1 MCVSPDQVQV
11 ANNQQTYIRVANCQT
26 VRMKEE
32 KEVLEHFAG
41 VFTMMNPLTFKEI
54 FQTTV
59 PYMVE
64 RISKN
69 YALQVCVVSPVC
81 FCTGV
86 TDFMHFLLKFHFS
99 AVLQIVANS
108 FLANLSTSALFATI
122 LVEYLLER
130 LPEMGSNVEL
140 SNLYLKLFK
149 LVFGSVSL
157 FAAENEQMLK
167 VIGCFFS
174 PPNQVSCV
182 TVLHFY

>member
-1 MCVSPDQVQV
+1 MITILGLVITKWFLIQTSTFVNYSLQFIPGLCLSPYQVQV

-69 YALQVCVVSPVC
+69 YALQVQPCV
-81 FCTGV
+81 
-86 TDFMHFLLKFHFS
+86 FS
-99 AVLQIVANS
+99 MNI
-108 FLANLSTSALFATI
+108 
-122 LVEYLLER
+122 E
-130 LPEMGSNVEL
+130 
-140 SNLYLKLFK
+140 
-149 LVFGSVSL
+149 
-157 FAAENEQMLK
+157 
-167 VIGCFFS
+167 
-174 PPNQVSCV
+174 
-182 TVLHFY
+182 

>member
-1 MCVSPDQVQV
+1 MPLNRIIYVQHKPSIRAHISLDQVQV

-69 YALQVCVVSPVC
+69 YALQVHAQSAAGKCAC
-81 FCTGV
+81 FGFILSLV
-86 TDFMHFLLKFHFS
+86 LNSISFLFFCHFS
-99 AVLQIVANS
+99 RLWQI
-108 FLANLSTSALFATI
+108 LS
-122 LVEYLLER
+122 
-130 LPEMGSNVEL
+130 
-140 SNLYLKLFK
+140 
-149 LVFGSVSL
+149 
-157 FAAENEQMLK
+157 
-167 VIGCFFS
+167 
-174 PPNQVSCV
+174 
-182 TVLHFY
+182 

>member
-1 MCVSPDQVQV
+1 MISQPFLLNLKLVLIPPQILIDSVSLEQVQV

-69 YALQVCVVSPVC
+69 YALQV
-81 FCTGV
+81 
-86 TDFMHFLLKFHFS
+86 LLS
-99 AVLQIVANS
+99 QL
-108 FLANLSTSALFATI
+108 
-122 LVEYLLER
+122 LVR
-130 LPEMGSNVEL
+130 L
-140 SNLYLKLFK
+140 
-149 LVFGSVSL
+149 
-157 FAAENEQMLK
+157 
-167 VIGCFFS
+167 
-174 PPNQVSCV
+174 
-182 TVLHFY
+182 

>member
-1 MCVSPDQVQV
+1 MQALDIYQVRRKFSTVTTNNKQRMYLSCIQQQPDVTARVPPDQVQV

-69 YALQVCVVSPVC
+69 YALQVRDLISVVSRLTC
-81 FCTGV
+81 FSDG
-86 TDFMHFLLKFHFS
+86 
-99 AVLQIVANS
+99 
-108 FLANLSTSALFATI
+108 
-122 LVEYLLER
+122 
-130 LPEMGSNVEL
+130 
-140 SNLYLKLFK
+140 
-149 LVFGSVSL
+149 
-157 FAAENEQMLK
+157 
-167 VIGCFFS
+167 
-174 PPNQVSCV
+174 
-182 TVLHFY
+182 

>member
-1 MCVSPDQVQV
+1 MFRKPFLLNLKLDLSPAQMLIDPVSLEQVQV

-69 YALQVCVVSPVC
+69 YALQVFCRLIC
-81 FCTGV
+81 F
-86 TDFMHFLLKFHFS
+86 
-99 AVLQIVANS
+99 
-108 FLANLSTSALFATI
+108 
-122 LVEYLLER
+122 
-130 LPEMGSNVEL
+130 
-140 SNLYLKLFK
+140 
-149 LVFGSVSL
+149 
-157 FAAENEQMLK
+157 
-167 VIGCFFS
+167 
-174 PPNQVSCV
+174 
-182 TVLHFY
+182 

>member
-1 MCVSPDQVQV
+1 MLIDSVSLEQVQV

-69 YALQVCVVSPVC
+69 YALQV
-81 FCTGV
+81 
-86 TDFMHFLLKFHFS
+86 LLSH
-99 AVLQIVANS
+99 L
-108 FLANLSTSALFATI
+108 
-122 LVEYLLER
+122 LVR
-130 LPEMGSNVEL
+130 L
-140 SNLYLKLFK
+140 
-149 LVFGSVSL
+149 
-157 FAAENEQMLK
+157 
-167 VIGCFFS
+167 
-174 PPNQVSCV
+174 
-182 TVLHFY
+182 

>member
-1 MCVSPDQVQV
+1 MLIDPASLEQVQV

-69 YALQVCVVSPVC
+69 YALQVFAVSPAC
-81 FCTGV
+81 E
-86 TDFMHFLLKFHFS
+86 
-99 AVLQIVANS
+99 I
-108 FLANLSTSALFATI
+108 
-122 LVEYLLER
+122 
-130 LPEMGSNVEL
+130 
-140 SNLYLKLFK
+140 
-149 LVFGSVSL
+149 VSL
-157 FAAENEQMLK
+157 WSLL
-167 VIGCFFS
+167 GGG
-174 PPNQVSCV
+174 
-182 TVLHFY
+182 

>member
-1 MCVSPDQVQV
+1 MQALDIYQVKKKLLTSPSVSLSVYTQRVLISDVSPDQVQV

-69 YALQVCVVSPVC
+69 YALQVHNS
-81 FCTGV
+81 
-86 TDFMHFLLKFHFS
+86 LLS
-99 AVLQIVANS
+99 
-108 FLANLSTSALFATI
+108 
-122 LVEYLLER
+122 
-130 LPEMGSNVEL
+130 
-140 SNLYLKLFK
+140 
-149 LVFGSVSL
+149 
-157 FAAENEQMLK
+157 
-167 VIGCFFS
+167 
-174 PPNQVSCV
+174 
-182 TVLHFY
+182 

>member
-1 MCVSPDQVQV
+1 MELHQSFGATTFHSVLLFQLLSYKLCDKEQLHEKHKIPPKKVKYTFSVNHAFELNISPAQRLIEAASREQVQV

-69 YALQVCVVSPVC
+69 YALQV
-81 FCTGV
+81 
-86 TDFMHFLLKFHFS
+86 
-99 AVLQIVANS
+99 
-108 FLANLSTSALFATI
+108 
-122 LVEYLLER
+122 
-130 LPEMGSNVEL
+130 
-140 SNLYLKLFK
+140 
-149 LVFGSVSL
+149 
-157 FAAENEQMLK
+157 
-167 VIGCFFS
+167 
-174 PPNQVSCV
+174 SCLTRV
-182 TVLHFY
+182 

>member
-1 MCVSPDQVQV
+1 MCLEQVQV

-69 YALQVCVVSPVC
+69 YALQV
-81 FCTGV
+81 
-86 TDFMHFLLKFHFS
+86 LLS
-99 AVLQIVANS
+99 DVLASLQI
-108 FLANLSTSALFATI
+108 LDLLC
-122 LVEYLLER
+122 LVTL
-130 LPEMGSNVEL
+130 
-140 SNLYLKLFK
+140 
-149 LVFGSVSL
+149 LVFVTSPRLWQILSWPTFQHLPYLPPSL
-157 FAAENEQMLK
+157 WSIFWSGCQKWDLMLSFQ
-167 VIGCFFS
+167 IF
-174 PPNQVSCV
+174 
-182 TVLHFY
+182 T